1 MTTLKNKHLSFEDR
15 CIIQEFLDYG
25 YSFSKIGNR
34 IHKDRTTVAKEVLHH
49 RFMKGASQIACELT
63 DKAPYVCNHCDKK
76 THCKKIQ
83 FRYEASIAQTEYKKV
98 LSETRAVVQVTKEQ
112 VAAVNEIISPLMV
125 HKHHSVN
132 QVFIEHPEVLPFSK
146 STFYRY
152 IDMGL
157 LNVRNIDLQ
166 RKVRYRVRKEHDY
179 TQAKVNVHIKN
190 GRFYSDFKEYLELHP
205 NASVVEMDTVIGT
218 GGGKG
223 GKCFLTLLFRRFNLM
238 LIYLLPYKRVQYVNE
253 IFFSLKALLGDDE
266 YSRLFE
272 VILTDN
278 GTEFSDPETIEMS
291 VKDSGRILSFVFFC
305 DPNSAWQKGSLEK
318 NHEYIR
324 YVLPKGTSFA
334 GLTQDDC
341 TLLANHINSVPR
353 VSLNNHSPYE
363 AARLFIGE
371 KNMDK
376 LNLKFISPDDI
387 NLSIRLFN
395 K

>member
-1 MTTLKNKHLSFEDR
+1 MTTLKYKHLSFEDR

-25 YSFSKIGNR
+25 YSFSKIGIR
-34 IHKDRTTVAKEVLHH
+34 IHKNRTTVAKEVFHH
-49 RFMKGASQIACELT
+49 RFMKGTSSVACNLT
-63 DKAPYVCNHCDKK
+63 DRPPYVCNHCRKK
-76 THCKKIQ
+76 TLCRKIQ
-83 FRYEASIAQTEYKKV
+83 FRYDASVAQTEYKKV
-98 LSETRAVVQVTKEQ
+98 LSESRAVVQVTKEQ

-132 QVFIEHPEVLPFSK
+132 QVYIEHPEALPFSK

-157 LNVRNIDLQ
+157 MNIRNIDLQ
-166 RKVRYRVRKEHDY
+166 RKVRYRVRKNQDHR
-179 TQAKVNVHIKN
+179 QPKVNVHIKN
-190 GRFYSDFKEYLELHP
+190 GRFYSDFKDYLELHP

-218 GGGKG
+218 IGGKG

-238 LIYLLPYKRVQYVNE
+238 LIFLLPYKRVQFVNE
-253 IFFSLKALLGDDE
+253 VFFSLKEILGEDE
-266 YSRLFE
+266 FSRLFE

-278 GTEFSDPETIEMS
+278 GTEFSDPETIEFSMR
-291 VKDSGRILSFVFFC
+291 VPGRILSRVFFC
-305 DPNSAWQKGSLEK
+305 DPNSAWQKGTLEK

-334 GLTQDDC
+334 GMTQEKCD
-341 TLLANHINSVPR
+341 LLANHINSVPR
-353 VSLNNHSPYE
+353 VSLNNHCPID
-363 AARLFIGE
+363 AARLFLGE

-376 LNLKFISPDDI
+376 LNISKVPTDEI
-387 NLSIRLFN
+387 NLSIRLLN